1 MISRGSLSHLPSV
14 TIARRDCEELRTR
27 QRKERLRMH
36 DLFGSDMVK
45 RAKVLVGSLAPL
57 RHYLHNRG

>member
-27 QRKERLRMH
+27 LRKERLRLH

-45 RAKVLVGSLAPL
+45 RAKVLVGS
-57 RHYLHNRG
+57 